1 MNRKN
6 ILVAILVISLLMSAC
21 TLSSVTVTESAPG
34 GAPGS
39 QPEASSPQ
47 DSGGGAASPPTKAPA
62 QSNNN
67 NNGNAPS
74 QPSGQ
79 NNPPPTAPPTKPAS
93 AGGGSNSSG
102 SSNSAPLTIS
112 NVTMYPQGSV
122 YYGNCANGEET
133 QANIQATLDPLDKVA
148 SATIYYAYNGPSGM
162 YGNYSATMYQLG
174 IGDYAADIDVG
185 AEADFPLGGNDGTL
199 EVYIH
204 AVDKNGNTVDSNWQT
219 LNVLHCSTVGQ
230 PPQDNVTIVNFS
242 GPATATA
249 GDTITLEWEVVNS
262 CKVFLNGDDTN
273 LGMGVYSYTIPI
285 DWGGQDYRFTLTAW
299 GNSCDSSSEV
309 SANHDMWIDA
319 LQTTISKGSGNV
331 MDSHSMDFGDGNGD
345 DIIFD
350 HRSDAVVVYTVWGS
364 ELKAY
369 GNWEP
374 SVAQCVQELSTN
386 SFTEVHVNVDQYIC
400 YKTGSGNYGYLNIQ
414 GMFLDLDDRTNSY
427 IDVSY
432 YTEVKP

>member
-6 ILVAILVISLLMSAC
+6 IFVAILVIGLLMSAC
-21 TLSSVTVTESAPG
+21 TLSSAAVTESAPE

-39 QPEASSPQ
+39 EPEASSPQ
-47 DSGGGAASPPTKAPA
+47 DSSGGAASPPTKAPA

-79 NNPPPTAPPTKPAS
+79 NNPPPTRPAS

-133 QANIQATLDPLDKVA
+133 LANIQATLDPLDQVA
-148 SATIYYAYNGPSGM
+148 SATIYYGYNGLSGM
-162 YGNYSATMYQLG
+162 FGNYSADMYQLG

-185 AEADFPLGGNDGTL
+185 LEADFPLGGNDGTL

-204 AVDKNGNTVDSNWQT
+204 AVDKSGNTVDSNWQT

-230 PPQDNVTIVNFS
+230 PPQDNVTIMNFS

-249 GDTITLEWEVVNS
+249 GNTITLEWEVVNS

-273 LGMGVYSYTIPI
+273 LGMGVYSYTIPT
-285 DWGGQDYRFTLTAW
+285 DWGGQNYRFTLTAW
-299 GNSCDSSSEV
+299 GQNCDNSDEV
-309 SANHDMWIDA
+309 SAHHDMWIDA
-319 LQTTISKGSGNV
+319 LQTTVSKGSGNI
-331 MDSHSMDFGDGNGD
+331 MDSHSLDFGDGNGD

-364 ELKAY
+364 KLKAY

-386 SFTEVHVNVDQYIC
+386 AFTEVHVSVDQYIC
-400 YKTGSGNYGYLNIQ
+400 YQTGSGNYGYLNIQ

-427 IDVSY
+427 IDISY